1 MVIYPIILVIV
12 KHFVIF
18 QILRMYIISCQPFC
32 FMSFFFSTGQFPS
45 GQFVSYKLSL
55 VEFFFDEVLF

>member
-18 QILRMYIISCQPFC
+18 QILKMYIMLCQPFC
-32 FMSFFFSTGQFPS
+32 FMSFFFFSTS
-45 GQFVSYKLSL
+45 QFVSYKLSL
-55 VEFFFDEVLF
+55 VKFFFDEVLF